1 MQPAPLQACS
11 LYGFGMLWPPLTL
24 LSLCS
29 PIRLFLNF
37 SGALNYT
44 VGALVPLQKELQCP

>member
-44 VGALVPLQKELQCP
+44 VGALVPLQKELQRP